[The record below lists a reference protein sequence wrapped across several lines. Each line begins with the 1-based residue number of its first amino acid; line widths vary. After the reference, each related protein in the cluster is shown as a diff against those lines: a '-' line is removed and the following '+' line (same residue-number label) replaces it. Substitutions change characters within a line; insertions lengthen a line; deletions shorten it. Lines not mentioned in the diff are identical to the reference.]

1 MFVSFAQNF
10 EDVLLWRAL
19 KHIDQGFYIDIGAQ
33 HPEAD
38 SVSKAFYD
46 HDWRGVHVEPIRPYA
61 DLLRDHRPD
70 EVVLEV
76 ALAAESGILTF
87 YNIPE
92 TGLSTAD
99 STIAEG
105 HWHQGFTVQE
115 ITIPCIPLSD
125 VFARYGDRDI
135 HWVKIDVEGFELA
148 VLEGWGDSAVR
159 PWIVVVES
167 TLPNTQIDTHEI
179 WEAQLLERGYTPAFF
194 DGLNRYYVAEQHP
207 ELLEALQYG
216 PTVFDQFAF
225 SPQVT
230 HTYTVL
236 FRQQLN
242 LECERAQQVLDQ
254 ERDRAQQLEAA
265 WNGAKQQIEALNRQ
279 EQALQQTLA
288 QEQDRVQQLVQ
299 QLESQKEDATSQIQA
314 LRIQLSQRE
323 YAVERERDR
332 TQAFQAKWN
341 TVREKN
347 ENLNKRAT
355 QARREANRLSQEL
368 TSVYSSLSWKFGAPL
383 RLSKRAAKKV
393 LRLLGIVP
401 TPVVQPP
408 AAQRQPNSKARRKAN
423 AQAGQ
428 PLPSPAGKG
437 IPAGQS
443 AEVSELTAELN
454 QVSATTQQVYQRLM
468 QARQDNQKPD

>member
-19 KHIDQGFYIDIGAQ
+19 KHIDKGFYIDIGAQ

-148 VLEGWGDSAVR
+148 VLEGWGDSPVR

-207 ELLEALQYG
+207 ELLEALEYG

-236 FRQQLN
+236 FRQQLIQEHDRAQKE
-242 LECERAQQVLDQ
+242 LEHAHDRAQQALDLERDRAQQELALERDRAQQTLDQ
-254 ERDRAQQLEAA
+254 ERDRAQHLEASWNQAEEQAEALQTQINQLE
-265 WNGAKQQIEALNRQ
+265 QM
-279 EQALQQTLA
+279 LQQQLA
-288 QEQDRVQQLVQ
+288 EEQERIQ
-299 QLESQKEDATSQIQA
+299 QLESQKQAITSQADALQVQLNQQEQAFAQERDRAQA
-314 LRIQLSQRE
+314 LRR
-323 YAVERERDR
+323 
-332 TQAFQAKWN
+332 KWKLA
-341 TVREKN
+341 REKN
-347 ENLNKRAT
+347 KILNQRSNQAT
-355 QARREANRLSQEL
+355 KKANRLKQEL
-368 TSVYSSLSWKFGAPL
+368 RSVYTSISWKFGAPL
-383 RLSKRAAKKV
+383 RISKRAAKRV
-393 LRLLGIVP
+393 LKLLRITS
-401 TPVVQPP
+401 TPK
-408 AAQRQPNSKARRKAN
+408 R
-423 AQAGQ
+423 
-428 PLPSPAGKG
+428 
-437 IPAGQS
+437 
-443 AEVSELTAELN
+443 TA
-454 QVSATTQQVYQRLM
+454 S
-468 QARQDNQKPD
+468 DS

>member
-19 KHIDQGFYIDIGAQ
+19 KHIDKGFYIDIGAQ

-105 HWHQGFTVQE
+105 HWHQGFTIQE

-148 VLEGWGDSAVR
+148 VLEGWGDSPVR

-207 ELLEALQYG
+207 ELLEALEYG

-242 LECERAQQVLDQ
+242 LERERAQKELEHAHDRAQQELALERDRAQQELALERDRAQHLEASWNQAKEQAEALQTQINQLEQMLQQQLAEEQERIQQLESQKQAITSQADTLQVQLNQQEQAFAQ
-254 ERDRAQQLEAA
+254 ERDRAQ
-265 WNGAKQQIEALNRQ
+265 
-279 EQALQQTLA
+279 
-288 QEQDRVQQLVQ
+288 
-299 QLESQKEDATSQIQA
+299 A
-314 LRIQLSQRE
+314 LRR
-323 YAVERERDR
+323 
-332 TQAFQAKWN
+332 KWKLA
-341 TVREKN
+341 REKN
-347 ENLNKRAT
+347 AT
-355 QARREANRLSQEL
+355 LTQSAKHTRRKVNQLRQEL
-368 TSVYSSLSWKFGAPL
+368 TSVYSSISWKLGSPL
-383 RLSKRAAKKV
+383 RISKRAVKRV
-393 LRLLGIVP
+393 LQLLGVIP
-401 TPVVQPP
+401 TSATMPP
-408 AAQRQPNSKARRKAN
+408 ASLHKSGSTTRSTSPNTHS
-423 AQAGQ
+423 GQ
-428 PLPSPAGKG
+428 
-437 IPAGQS
+437 
-443 AEVSELTAELN
+443 E
-454 QVSATTQQVYQRLM
+454 
-468 QARQDNQKPD
+468 

>member
-19 KHIDQGFYIDIGAQ
+19 KHIEQGFYIDIGAQ

-105 HWHQGFTVQE
+105 HWHQGFTIQE

-135 HWVKIDVEGFELA
+135 HWLKIDVEGFELA
-148 VLEGWGDSAVR
+148 VLEGWGDSAVC
-159 PWIVVVES
+159 PWIVVVEIN
-167 TLPNTQIDTHEI
+167 LPNTQIDTHEI
-179 WEAQLLERGYTPAFF
+179 WEAQLLERGYTSAFF

-230 HTYTVL
+230 YTYTVL
-236 FRQQLN
+236 FRQQLIQEHDRAQKE
-242 LECERAQQVLDQ
+242 LEHEHNRAQQVLDQ
-254 ERDRAQQLEAA
+254 ERDRAQQTLDQERDRAQHLEAS
-265 WNGAKQQIEALNRQ
+265 WKQAKEQAEALQTQINQ
-279 EQALQQTLA
+279 LEQMLQQQLA
-288 QEQDRVQQLVQ
+288 EEQERIQ
-299 QLESQKEDATSQIQA
+299 QLEK
-314 LRIQLSQRE
+314 
-323 YAVERERDR
+323 
-332 TQAFQAKWN
+332 
-341 TVREKN
+341 
-347 ENLNKRAT
+347 
-355 QARREANRLSQEL
+355 
-368 TSVYSSLSWKFGAPL
+368 
-383 RLSKRAAKKV
+383 
-393 LRLLGIVP
+393 
-401 TPVVQPP
+401 
-408 AAQRQPNSKARRKAN
+408 SKA
-423 AQAGQ
+423 
-428 PLPSPAGKG
+428 SYY
-437 IPAGQS
+437 QS
-443 AEVSELTAELN
+443 S
-454 QVSATTQQVYQRLM
+454 
-468 QARQDNQKPD
+468 

>member
-19 KHIDQGFYIDIGAQ
+19 KHIDKGFYIDIGAQ

-105 HWHQGFTVQE
+105 HRHQGFTVQE

-148 VLEGWGDSAVR
+148 VLAGWGDSAVR

-167 TLPNTQIDTHEI
+167 NLPNTQIDTHEM
-179 WEAQLLERGYTPAFF
+179 WEAQLLERGYTPALF

-242 LECERAQQVLDQ
+242 LERE
-254 ERDRAQQLEAA
+254 RAQQLEAA
-265 WNGAKQQIEALNRQ
+265 WHETKEQVEALHDQINQR

-299 QLESQKEDATSQIQA
+299 QLESQKEDATSQIEALQVQVAQQEQA
-314 LRIQLSQRE
+314 
-323 YAVERERDR
+323 VGRERDR
-332 TQAFQAKWN
+332 AHREREQVEGLQSNLNEARQK
-341 TVREKN
+341 TVA
-347 ENLNKRAT
+347 LNKRAN
-355 QARREANRLSQEL
+355 QARREANQLRQEL

-383 RLSKRAAKKV
+383 RVGKRAAKKV
-393 LRLLGIVP
+393 VQLLRKTPAPAALPDSVNPSGVKTISVKAPDASNLAAELAQVP
-401 TPVVQPP
+401 T
-408 AAQRQPNSKARRKAN
+408 S
-423 AQAGQ
+423 
-428 PLPSPAGKG
+428 
-437 IPAGQS
+437 
-443 AEVSELTAELN
+443 
-454 QVSATTQQVYQRLM
+454 TQQVYQRLM
-468 QARQDNQKPD
+468 QARRPDHHPID